1 MVSLRRMYRVMTFGS
16 RGNDVTQLQNALRN
30 EGLDPGASD
39 GIFGRRTASAV
50 RQLQQQ
56 RGIGVDGI
64 VGPDTQRVLQLRNS
78 DTFEARPAATT
89 SAATP
94 QANGSIRQRL
104 AYAMRRAVELGL
116 RITSTTGGRHAPR
129 SFHYVGRAVD
139 VAGSRPVMRQ
149 FYREMARLNPTE
161 LFHDPIGGIKRGR
174 QTGPIG
180 GHRNHVHV
188 AF

>member
-1 MVSLRRMYRVMTFGS
+1 MHRLLTLGA
-16 RGNDVTQLQNALRN
+16 RGNDVSRLQDALRSA
-30 EGLDPGASD
+30 GLDPGASD
-39 GIFGRRTASAV
+39 GIYGRRTAAAV

-64 VGPDTQRVLQLRNS
+64 AGPDTQRVLQLNS
-78 DTFEARPAATT
+78 DTFEPAPGSTAPAGTRPV
-89 SAATP
+89 
-94 QANGSIRQRL
+94 NGSNRQKL
-104 AYAMRRAVELGL
+104 DYAMRRARELGL

-139 VAGSRPVMRQ
+139 VAGSPTAMRQ
-149 FYREMARLNPTE
+149 FYREMAQLNPTE